1 MSHFF
6 TIMPFGFMHYKGLT
20 VSHDTQKCFWLNKD
34 RIPSRIRQEEQQ
46 EILGKMSAQ
55 AGGLILE

>member
-1 MSHFF
+1 
-6 TIMPFGFMHYKGLT
+6 MHYKGLT